1 MVIAEFRFI
10 HYGYSGSLSVSD
22 PNLIRRIQEHINQG
36 RRRELFGM
44 LIVLLLGES
53 AHRSVSEKADS
64 TLMELKELY
73 ELSDSSVKLSN
84 GVNLRIV

>member
-10 HYGYSGSLSVSD
+10 HCGYSGSLSVSD
-22 PNLIRRIQEHINQG
+22 ANLVSKIQEHINQG

-53 AHRSVSEKADS
+53 AWRNVVRNANSI
-64 TLMELKELY
+64 LMELKELY
-73 ELSDSSVKLSN
+73 KLSDSSVKLSN
-84 GVNLRIV
+84 GVDLRIV

>member
-1 MVIAEFRFI
+1 MVIAEFSFI
-10 HYGYSGSLSVSD
+10 HCGYSGSLSVSD
-22 PNLIRRIQEHINQG
+22 QNLIRRIQEHINQG

-53 AHRSVSEKADS
+53 AGGNVVINVNS
-64 TLMELKELY
+64 TLIELKELY

>member
-22 PNLIRRIQEHINQG
+22 PNLSRRIQEHINQG

-53 AHRSVSEKADS
+53 AYRSVGGKADS
-64 TLMELKELY
+64 TLMELKERY
-73 ELSDSSVKLSN
+73 DMNWVTVQSC
-84 GVNLRIV
+84 